1 MAEAGSKVNSA
12 AQQPNHVAAKPPANW
27 GLHGRMK
34 RDSLFMPT
42 TQEVHHGGFTGSQ
55 HE

>member
-1 MAEAGSKVNSA
+1 MAEAGVEVNS
-12 AQQPNHVAAKPPANW
+12 AAKPPANW